1 MNPYVLLADVVAVFH
16 GAYIA
21 FVVGG
26 FALIVIGAM
35 RRWQWTRAFW
45 FRVAH
50 FGAIA
55 FVCVEEIAG
64 RMCPL
69 TSIESQLRGAG
80 GETEYSG
87 DFVGY
92 WVDRLIFFDFSPR
105 VFMFVYVVFGLLVAA
120 AFVLAPPKPPRRR
133 RGAYRR
139 VRRRNGCFQL

>member
-1 MNPYVLLADVVAVFH
+1 MNPYILLADVVAVFH

-21 FVVGG
+21 FVLGG

-35 RRWQWTRAFW
+35 RRWQWTRSFW

-64 RMCPL
+64 RVCPL
-69 TSIESQLRGAG
+69 TSIESQLRAAG
-80 GETEYSG
+80 GETRYSR

-92 WVDRLIFFDFSPR
+92 WVDRLIFYDFSPR
-105 VFMFVYVVFGLLVAA
+105 VFLFLYVVFGLLVAA
-120 AFVLAPPKPPRRR
+120 ALILAPPQMPHRQKRTSGRAER
-133 RGAYRR
+133 ARS
-139 VRRRNGCFQL
+139 